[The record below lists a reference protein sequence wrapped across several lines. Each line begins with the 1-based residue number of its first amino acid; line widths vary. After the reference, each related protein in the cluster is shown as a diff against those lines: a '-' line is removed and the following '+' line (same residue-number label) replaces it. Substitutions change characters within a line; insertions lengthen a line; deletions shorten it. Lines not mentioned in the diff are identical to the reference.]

1 MGGRRGTDTA
11 APPHGRRRTLRATLI
26 AVCAILLL
34 APAVLAQIPG
44 NPLNDLLAL
53 GQGSGQTPD
62 KAPVQQ
68 PQAPPVEPVPR
79 AHCGPGAKPE
89 PDIQGRVPA
98 GAATDGLWC
107 NVSLIA
113 HQGTSGGFKTL
124 RYVDPAGHECAYYD
138 TALLYPLNAVNL
150 NSQGIGVVVLDMSD
164 PAHPKQTDL
173 LTEIP
178 MLTPHESLNLNTARG
193 ELAAVS
199 GNPATYPGLVSL
211 YDLHQD
217 CRHPVLQFTK
227 LLARFGHESGF
238 SQDGRTFYATGTATQ
253 SITAIDVSNEQDPH
267 VLWQGNVQ
275 AHGMTLSDDGNR
287 AYVADPFGRDMV
299 ILDTSEI
306 QARKPDPQVREV
318 SRLTWSPA
326 SIPQNAIPFT
336 EGGHPY
342 VLEFDEYNAATL
354 GSGSADEVGAAR
366 IIDIADETH
375 PRVVSDLRLQVNQ
388 PADHKA
394 ASGDPGATSPVQG
407 YAAHYCNIPSRV
419 DPKIVACSFIV
430 SGLRLFDISD
440 VVHPKEIGYFVAP
453 TKAKAENEGQ
463 ASDFAM
469 SQPAFVPERH
479 EVWFT
484 DGTSGFY
491 VLRVADDAWPGGAP
505 SPAPACAGA
514 RLRTAHVTVPR
525 RSHVRSVQAVLGGKR
540 VRASRHGRTL
550 SVPVDLRGS
559 TKRTVRLRVRV
570 RLSNGRTLRAS
581 RVYHPC
587 T

>member
-1 MGGRRGTDTA
+1 
-11 APPHGRRRTLRATLI
+11 
-26 AVCAILLL
+26 
-34 APAVLAQIPG
+34 
-44 NPLNDLLAL
+44 
-53 GQGSGQTPD
+53 
-62 KAPVQQ
+62 
-68 PQAPPVEPVPR
+68 
-79 AHCGPGAKPE
+79 
-89 PDIQGRVPA
+89 
-98 GAATDGLWC
+98 
-107 NVSLIA
+107 
-113 HQGTSGGFKTL
+113 
-124 RYVDPAGHECAYYD
+124 
-138 TALLYPLNAVNL
+138 
-150 NSQGIGVVVLDMSD
+150 
-164 PAHPKQTDL
+164 
-173 LTEIP
+173 
-178 MLTPHESLNLNTARG
+178 
-193 ELAAVS
+193 
-199 GNPATYPGLVSL
+199 
-211 YDLHQD
+211 
-217 CRHPVLQFTK
+217 
-227 LLARFGHESGF
+227 
-238 SQDGRTFYATGTATQ
+238 
-253 SITAIDVSNEQDPH
+253 
-267 VLWQGNVQ
+267 
-275 AHGMTLSDDGNR
+275 MTLSDDGNR

-375 PRVVSDLRLQVNQ
+375 PRVVSDLRLQVNK

-491 VLRVADDAWPGGAP
+491 VLRVADDVWPGSAP

-514 RLRTAHVTVPR
+514 RLRTAHITLPR
-525 RSHVRSVQAVLGGKR
+525 HSHVRSVQAVLGGQR
-540 VRASRHGRTL
+540 VRASRQGRTL

-559 TKRTVRLRVRV
+559 TKRTVRLRIRV

-587 T
+587 A

>member
-514 RLRTAHVTVPR
+514 RLRTAHVTLPR
-525 RSHVRSVQAVLGGKR
+525 RSHVRSVRAVLGGKR
-540 VRASRHGRTL
+540 VRASRSGRTL

>member
-1 MGGRRGTDTA
+1 
-11 APPHGRRRTLRATLI
+11 
-26 AVCAILLL
+26 
-34 APAVLAQIPG
+34 
-44 NPLNDLLAL
+44 
-53 GQGSGQTPD
+53 
-62 KAPVQQ
+62 
-68 PQAPPVEPVPR
+68 
-79 AHCGPGAKPE
+79 
-89 PDIQGRVPA
+89 
-98 GAATDGLWC
+98 
-107 NVSLIA
+107 
-113 HQGTSGGFKTL
+113 
-124 RYVDPAGHECAYYD
+124 
-138 TALLYPLNAVNL
+138 
-150 NSQGIGVVVLDMSD
+150 MSD

-299 ILDTSEI
+299 ILDTTEI

-336 EGGHPY
+336 EGGYRY

-375 PRVVSDLRLQVNQ
+375 PRVVSDVRLQVNQ

-440 VVHPKEIGYFVAP
+440 LVHPKEIGYFVAP

-491 VLRVADDAWPGGAP
+491 VLRVADDVWPGSVP

-514 RLRTAHVTVPR
+514 RLRTAHVTLPR
-525 RSHVRSVQAVLGGKR
+525 RSHVRSVEAVVGGKR
-540 VRASRHGRTL
+540 VRVSRHGRTL

-559 TKRTVRLRVRV
+559 TKRTVSLRIRV
-570 RLSNGRTLRAS
+570 RLSAGRTLRAS

-587 T
+587 A

>member
-1 MGGRRGTDTA
+1 M
-11 APPHGRRRTLRATLI
+11 
-26 AVCAILLL
+26 
-34 APAVLAQIPG
+34 
-44 NPLNDLLAL
+44 
-53 GQGSGQTPD
+53 
-62 KAPVQQ
+62 
-68 PQAPPVEPVPR
+68 
-79 AHCGPGAKPE
+79 
-89 PDIQGRVPA
+89 
-98 GAATDGLWC
+98 
-107 NVSLIA
+107 
-113 HQGTSGGFKTL
+113 
-124 RYVDPAGHECAYYD
+124 
-138 TALLYPLNAVNL
+138 
-150 NSQGIGVVVLDMSD
+150 
-164 PAHPKQTDL
+164 
-173 LTEIP
+173 
-178 MLTPHESLNLNTARG
+178 
-193 ELAAVS
+193 
-199 GNPATYPGLVSL
+199 
-211 YDLHQD
+211 
-217 CRHPVLQFTK
+217 
-227 LLARFGHESGF
+227 
-238 SQDGRTFYATGTATQ
+238 
-253 SITAIDVSNEQDPH
+253 
-267 VLWQGNVQ
+267 
-275 AHGMTLSDDGNR
+275 
-287 AYVADPFGRDMV
+287 
-299 ILDTSEI
+299 
-306 QARKPDPQVREV
+306 REV

-440 VVHPKEIGYFVAP
+440 LVHPKEIGYFVAP

-491 VLRVADDAWPGGAP
+491 VLRVADDVWPGSAP

-514 RLRTAHVTVPR
+514 RLRTAHVALPR
-525 RSHVRSVQAVLGGKR
+525 RSHVRSVAGGPRGQARAR
-540 VRASRHGRTL
+540 VALRPHAERARRPARLDQAHGAPARPGAAQQRADAAREPRLPPVRVAQTRCGSMRIFAWRSGSPRSVNASATPSRPT
-550 SVPVDLRGS
+550 VPVISGDGS
-559 TKRTVRLRVRV
+559 TLPW
-570 RLSNGRTLRAS
+570 AS
-581 RVYHPC
+581 MCSVSRNSSGV
-587 T
+587 